1 MKKNEDK
8 PSLRELNELRLEV
21 HRLREEVT
29 ELTSNSTFWFNA
41 AMKNEEM
48 AEGLEKQLLHL
59 VAMSTY
65 FQGKL
70 E

>member
-1 MKKNEDK
+1 
-8 PSLRELNELRLEV
+8 
-21 HRLREEVT
+21 
-29 ELTSNSTFWFNA
+29 
-41 AMKNEEM
+41 MKNEEM